1 MAAWGGI
8 TGGVGSGKSMVAA
21 DFCALGVPVLDADAE
36 SRRLTQTA
44 GSDALEQ
51 IAAVFGSAAID
62 VSGCLNRAYMRE
74 RVFADIDARRRLENI
89 LHPLI
94 LDAIREQQ
102 AQYADVPYGVVEI
115 PNLVEH
121 PAFQKLVSRVLVV
134 DCPEILRVKRV
145 MQRSGLTE
153 AAVRAI
159 MAAQADDSERLRL
172 ADDVVSNTGSPEDLR
187 QAVSRLHGVYLRLF
201 QAA

>member
-1 MAAWGGI
+1 MAAWVGI
-8 TGGVGSGKSMVAA
+8 TGGIGSGKSMVAV

-44 GSDALEQ
+44 GSDALRQ

-115 PNLVEH
+115 PNLAEH

-134 DCPEILRVKRV
+134 DCPEFLRVKRV

-187 QAVSRLHGVYLRLF
+187 QAVLRLHGVYLRLF

>member
-1 MAAWGGI
+1 MAAWVGI
-8 TGGVGSGKSMVAA
+8 TGGIGSGKSMVAA

-44 GSDALEQ
+44 GSDALGQ
-51 IAAVFGSAAID
+51 IAAAFGSAAID

-74 RVFADIDARRRLENI
+74 RVFSDIDARRRLENI

-102 AQYADVPYGVVEI
+102 AQYTDVPYGVVEI
-115 PNLVEH
+115 PNLAEH

-134 DCPEILRVKRV
+134 DCPEFLRVKRV

-187 QAVSRLHGVYLRLF
+187 QVVLRLHGVYLRLF